1 MSEKNKLAS
10 SLGLFLRRMFDLM
23 VLNILWLLCCLPVFT
38 FGPASSALARVM
50 ITLVR
55 GGSEAVAKNFF
66 IAFRRDFGRAV
77 VLGLIGLAGLAIAVS
92 DILFAVSL
100 SGGMKILFLI
110 VAVLVSSLVF
120 SYLAYIFALHAF
132 FENSIAGQIR
142 NALSLAAASPMETLA
157 IWLCFAVPVATI
169 LLLPRIVLVYIGFLY
184 ILFGVSC
191 PAYFA
196 AKHQAKVIARFD
208 GTQPPSQKDEENHK
222 QTKG

>member
-55 GGSEAVAKNFF
+55 GGSEAVAKNYF

-77 VLGLIGLAGLAIAVS
+77 VLGLIGLLGLAIAVS
-92 DILFAVSL
+92 DILFALSL

-142 NALSLAAASPMETLA
+142 NALSLAAASPMDTLA
-157 IWLCFAVPVATI
+157 IWLCFAVPVAAI
-169 LLLPRIVLVYIGFLY
+169 LLLPQIVLVYIGFLY

-208 GTQPPSQKDEENHK
+208 GTQPPSQKDEAES
-222 QTKG
+222 

>member
-77 VLGLIGLAGLAIAVS
+77 VLGLIGLAGLTVAVS

-110 VAVLVSSLVF
+110 VAVLVCSLVF

-132 FENSIAGQIR
+132 FENSVAGQIR

-157 IWLCFAVPVATI
+157 IWLCFAVPVAAI

-208 GTQPPSQKDEENHK
+208 GTQPPSQNDEAES
-222 QTKG
+222 

>member
-77 VLGLIGLAGLAIAVS
+77 VLGLIGLAGLAVAVS

-110 VAVLVSSLVF
+110 VAVLVCSLVF
-120 SYLAYIFALHAF
+120 SYFAYIFALHAF

-157 IWLCFAVPVATI
+157 IWLCFAVPVAAI

-208 GTQPPSQKDEENHK
+208 GTQPPSQNDEAES
-222 QTKG
+222 

>member
-23 VLNILWLLCCLPVFT
+23 VLNVLWLLCCLPVFT
-38 FGPASSALARVM
+38 FGPASSALSRVM

-92 DILFAVSL
+92 DILFALSL

-142 NALSLAAASPMETLA
+142 NALSLAAASPMDTLA
-157 IWLCFAVPVATI
+157 IWLCFAVPVAAI

-208 GTQPPSQKDEENHK
+208 GTQPPAQTEEAD
-222 QTKG
+222 Q

>member
-38 FGPASSALARVM
+38 FGPASSALARVL

-77 VLGLIGLAGLAIAVS
+77 VLGLIGLAGLAVAVS

-110 VAVLVSSLVF
+110 VAVLVCSLVF

-157 IWLCFAVPVATI
+157 IWLCFAVPVAAI

-208 GTQPPSQKDEENHK
+208 GTQPPSQNDEAES
-222 QTKG
+222 

>member
-23 VLNILWLLCCLPVFT
+23 VLNVLWLLCCLPVFT

-77 VLGLIGLAGLAIAVS
+77 VLGLIGLLGLAIAVS

-157 IWLCFAVPVATI
+157 IWLCFAVPVAAI

-208 GTQPPSQKDEENHK
+208 GTQPPSQKDEAES
-222 QTKG
+222 

>member
-77 VLGLIGLAGLAIAVS
+77 VLGLIGLLGLAIAVS
-92 DILFAVSL
+92 DILFALSL

-157 IWLCFAVPVATI
+157 IWLCFAVPVAAI

-208 GTQPPSQKDEENHK
+208 GTQPPSQKDEAES
-222 QTKG
+222 

>member
-55 GGSEAVAKNFF
+55 GGSEAVAKNYF

-77 VLGLIGLAGLAIAVS
+77 VLGLIGLLGLAIAVS
-92 DILFAVSL
+92 DILFALSL

-142 NALSLAAASPMETLA
+142 NALSLAAASPMDTLA
-157 IWLCFAVPVATI
+157 IWLCFAVPVAAI

-208 GTQPPSQKDEENHK
+208 GTQPPSQKDEAES
-222 QTKG
+222 

>member
-55 GGSEAVAKNFF
+55 GGSEAVAKNYF

-157 IWLCFAVPVATI
+157 IWLCFAVPVAAI

-208 GTQPPSQKDEENHK
+208 GTQPPSQKDEAES
-222 QTKG
+222 

>member
-77 VLGLIGLAGLAIAVS
+77 VLGLIGLAGLAVAVS

-142 NALSLAAASPMETLA
+142 NALSLAAASPMDTLA
-157 IWLCFAVPVATI
+157 IWLCFAVPVAAI

-208 GTQPPSQKDEENHK
+208 GTQPPAQTEEAD
-222 QTKG
+222 Q

>member
-55 GGSEAVAKNFF
+55 GGSEAVAKNYF

-142 NALSLAAASPMETLA
+142 NALSLAAASPMDTLA
-157 IWLCFAVPVATI
+157 IWLCFAVPVAAI

-208 GTQPPSQKDEENHK
+208 GTQPPSQNDEAES
-222 QTKG
+222 

>member
-110 VAVLVSSLVF
+110 VAVLVCSLVF

-132 FENSIAGQIR
+132 FENSVAGQIR

-157 IWLCFAVPVATI
+157 IWLCFAVPVAAI

-191 PAYFA
+191 PAYFV

-208 GTQPPSQKDEENHK
+208 GTQPPSQNDEAES
-222 QTKG
+222 

>member
-23 VLNILWLLCCLPVFT
+23 VLNVLWLLCCLPVFT
-38 FGPASSALARVM
+38 FGPASSALSRVM

-77 VLGLIGLAGLAIAVS
+77 VLGLIGLAGLAVAVS

-157 IWLCFAVPVATI
+157 IWLCFAVPVAAI

-208 GTQPPSQKDEENHK
+208 GTQPPSQKDEAES
-222 QTKG
+222 

>member
-55 GGSEAVAKNFF
+55 GGSEAVAKNYF

-77 VLGLIGLAGLAIAVS
+77 VLGLIGLLGLAIAVS
-92 DILFAVSL
+92 DIRFALSL

-142 NALSLAAASPMETLA
+142 NALSLAAASPMDTLA
-157 IWLCFAVPVATI
+157 IWLCFAVPVAAI
-169 LLLPRIVLVYIGFLY
+169 LLLPQIVLVYIGFLY

-208 GTQPPSQKDEENHK
+208 GTQPPSQKDEAES
-222 QTKG
+222 

>member
-23 VLNILWLLCCLPVFT
+23 VLNVLWLLCCLPVFT

-55 GGSEAVAKNFF
+55 GGSEAVAKNYF

-77 VLGLIGLAGLAIAVS
+77 VLGLIGLLGLAIAVS
-92 DILFAVSL
+92 DILFALSL

-157 IWLCFAVPVATI
+157 IWLCFAVPVAAI

-208 GTQPPSQKDEENHK
+208 GTQPPSQKDEAES
-222 QTKG
+222 

>member
-55 GGSEAVAKNFF
+55 GGSEAVAKNYF

-77 VLGLIGLAGLAIAVS
+77 VLGLIGLLGLAIAVS
-92 DILFAVSL
+92 DILFALSL

-142 NALSLAAASPMETLA
+142 NALSLAAASPMDTLA
-157 IWLCFAVPVATI
+157 IWLCFAVPVAAI

-208 GTQPPSQKDEENHK
+208 GTQPPAQTEEAD
-222 QTKG
+222 Q

>member
-55 GGSEAVAKNFF
+55 GGSEAVAKNYF

-142 NALSLAAASPMETLA
+142 NALSLAAASPMDTLA
-157 IWLCFAVPVATI
+157 IWLCFAVPVAAI

-208 GTQPPSQKDEENHK
+208 GTQPPSQKDEAES
-222 QTKG
+222 

>member
-23 VLNILWLLCCLPVFT
+23 VLNVLWLLCCLPVFT

-55 GGSEAVAKNFF
+55 GGSEAVAKNYFL
-66 IAFRRDFGRAV
+66 AFRRDFGRAV

-92 DILFAVSL
+92 DILFAISL
-100 SGGMKILFLI
+100 SGGMRIIFLI

-120 SYLAYIFALHAF
+120 SYLAYVFALHAF
-132 FENSIAGQIR
+132 FENSVIGQIR
-142 NALSLAAASPMETLA
+142 NALSLAAAAPMETLT
-157 IWLCFAVPVATI
+157 IWLCFALPVAAF
-169 LLLPRIVLVYIGFLY
+169 LLLPRIVMVYIGFLY

-208 GTQPPSQKDEENHK
+208 GTQPPSQEDKAD
-222 QTKG
+222 Q

>member
-10 SLGLFLRRMFDLM
+10 SLGLFLRRMFYLM

-55 GGSEAVAKNFF
+55 GGSEAVAKNYF

-77 VLGLIGLAGLAIAVS
+77 VLGLIGLLGLAIAVS
-92 DILFAVSL
+92 DILFALSL

-142 NALSLAAASPMETLA
+142 NALSLAAASPMDTLA
-157 IWLCFAVPVATI
+157 IWLCFAVPVAAI
-169 LLLPRIVLVYIGFLY
+169 LLLPQIVLVYIGFLY

-208 GTQPPSQKDEENHK
+208 GTQPPSQKDEAES
-222 QTKG
+222 

>member
-23 VLNILWLLCCLPVFT
+23 VLNVLWLLCCLPVFT

-55 GGSEAVAKNFF
+55 GGSEAVAKNYF

-157 IWLCFAVPVATI
+157 IWLCFAVPVAAI

-208 GTQPPSQKDEENHK
+208 GTQPPSQNDEAES
-222 QTKG
+222 

>member
-66 IAFRRDFGRAV
+66 LAFRRDFGRAV

-157 IWLCFAVPVATI
+157 IWLCFAVPVAAI

-208 GTQPPSQKDEENHK
+208 GTQPPSQKDEAES
-222 QTKG
+222 

>member
-23 VLNILWLLCCLPVFT
+23 VLNVLWLLCCLPVFT
-38 FGPASSALARVM
+38 FGPASSALSRVM

-77 VLGLIGLAGLAIAVS
+77 VLGLIGLLGLAIAVS

-110 VAVLVSSLVF
+110 VAVLVCSLVF

-132 FENSIAGQIR
+132 FENSVAGQIR

-157 IWLCFAVPVATI
+157 IWLCFAVPVAAI

-208 GTQPPSQKDEENHK
+208 GTQPPSQNDEAES
-222 QTKG
+222 

>member
-55 GGSEAVAKNFF
+55 GGSEAVAKNYF

-77 VLGLIGLAGLAIAVS
+77 VLGLIGLLGLAIAVS
-92 DILFAVSL
+92 DILFALSL

-157 IWLCFAVPVATI
+157 IWLCFAVPVAAI

-208 GTQPPSQKDEENHK
+208 GTQPPSQKDEAES
-222 QTKG
+222 

>member
-77 VLGLIGLAGLAIAVS
+77 VLGLIGLAGLAVAVS
-92 DILFAVSL
+92 DILFALSL

-142 NALSLAAASPMETLA
+142 NALSLAAASPMDTLA
-157 IWLCFAVPVATI
+157 IWLCFAVPVAAI

-208 GTQPPSQKDEENHK
+208 GTQPPSQKDEAES
-222 QTKG
+222 

>member
-55 GGSEAVAKNFF
+55 GGSEAVAKNYF

-142 NALSLAAASPMETLA
+142 NALSLAAASPMDTLA
-157 IWLCFAVPVATI
+157 IWLCFAVPVAAI
-169 LLLPRIVLVYIGFLY
+169 LLLPQIVLVYIGFLY

-208 GTQPPSQKDEENHK
+208 GTQPPSQKDEAES
-222 QTKG
+222 

>member
-157 IWLCFAVPVATI
+157 IWLCFAVPVAAI

-208 GTQPPSQKDEENHK
+208 GTQPPSQKDEAES
-222 QTKG
+222 

>member
-1 MSEKNKLAS
+1 MSEKHTLAS

-142 NALSLAAASPMETLA
+142 NALSLAAASPMDTLA
-157 IWLCFAVPVATI
+157 IWLCFAVPVAAI

-208 GTQPPSQKDEENHK
+208 GTQPPSQKDEAES
-222 QTKG
+222 

>member
-142 NALSLAAASPMETLA
+142 NALSLAAASPMDTLA
-157 IWLCFAVPVATI
+157 IWLCFAVPVAAI

-208 GTQPPSQKDEENHK
+208 GTQPPAQTEEAD
-222 QTKG
+222 Q

>member
-55 GGSEAVAKNFF
+55 GGSEAVAKNYF

-142 NALSLAAASPMETLA
+142 NALSLAAASPMDTLA
-157 IWLCFAVPVATI
+157 IWLCFAVPVAAI

-208 GTQPPSQKDEENHK
+208 GTQPPAQTDEAA
-222 QTKG
+222 Q

>member
-23 VLNILWLLCCLPVFT
+23 VLNVLWLLCCLPVFT

-55 GGSEAVAKNFF
+55 GGSEAVAKNYF

-77 VLGLIGLAGLAIAVS
+77 VLGLIGLLGLAIAVS
-92 DILFAVSL
+92 DILFALSL

-142 NALSLAAASPMETLA
+142 NALSLAAASPMDTLA
-157 IWLCFAVPVATI
+157 IWLCFAVPVAAI
-169 LLLPRIVLVYIGFLY
+169 LLLPQIVLVYIGFLY

-208 GTQPPSQKDEENHK
+208 GTQPPSQKDEAES
-222 QTKG
+222 

>member
-92 DILFAVSL
+92 DILFALSL

-142 NALSLAAASPMETLA
+142 NALSLAAASPMDTLA
-157 IWLCFAVPVATI
+157 IWLCFAVPVAAI

-208 GTQPPSQKDEENHK
+208 GTQPPSQKDEAES
-222 QTKG
+222 

>member
-55 GGSEAVAKNFF
+55 GGSEAVAKNYF

-77 VLGLIGLAGLAIAVS
+77 VLGLIGLLGLAIAVS
-92 DILFAVSL
+92 DILFALSL

-157 IWLCFAVPVATI
+157 IWLCFAVPVAAI

-208 GTQPPSQKDEENHK
+208 GTQPPSQNDEAES
-222 QTKG
+222 

>member
-110 VAVLVSSLVF
+110 VAVLVCSLVF

-142 NALSLAAASPMETLA
+142 NALSLAAASPMDTLA
-157 IWLCFAVPVATI
+157 IWLCFAVPVAAI

-208 GTQPPSQKDEENHK
+208 GTQPPSQKDEA
-222 QTKG
+222 GS

>member
-55 GGSEAVAKNFF
+55 GGSEAVAKNYF

-77 VLGLIGLAGLAIAVS
+77 VLGLIGLLGLAIAVS
-92 DILFAVSL
+92 DILFALSL

-157 IWLCFAVPVATI
+157 IWLCFAVPVAAI

-208 GTQPPSQKDEENHK
+208 GTQPPAQTDEAA
-222 QTKG
+222 Q